1 MVCRFCGRPTDIRWG
16 GEPIC
21 EGCYQDAGSC
31 CPEFGGA
38 DLWREREADSGAAD
52 GPPPDDPPAAAQE

>member
-16 GEPIC
+16 GEAVC
-21 EGCYQDAGSC
+21 EQCYQDAGSC

-38 DLWREREADSGAAD
+38 DLWRERGADPAAD
-52 GPPPDDPPAAAQE
+52 EPPPHDPPAASHA